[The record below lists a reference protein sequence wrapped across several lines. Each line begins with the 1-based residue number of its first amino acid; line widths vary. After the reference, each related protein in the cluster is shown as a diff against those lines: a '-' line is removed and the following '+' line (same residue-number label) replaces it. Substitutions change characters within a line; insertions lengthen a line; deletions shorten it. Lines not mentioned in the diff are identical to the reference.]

1 MVIKITKIATK
12 LPKEL
17 APKIAAASAAKTSFL
32 KLKQP
37 KSHEIALHRASYLWP
52 APLFEG
58 YLTNGPLAGNTS
70 LFVSYFKKQKE
81 FIDF

>member
-17 APKIAAASAAKTSFL
+17 EPKIAATSAAKTSFL